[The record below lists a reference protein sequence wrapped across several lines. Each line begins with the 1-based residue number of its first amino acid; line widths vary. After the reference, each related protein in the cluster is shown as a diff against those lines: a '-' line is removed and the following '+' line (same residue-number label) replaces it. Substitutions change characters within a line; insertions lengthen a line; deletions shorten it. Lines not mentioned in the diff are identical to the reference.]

1 MSGAV
6 DGAIGGAV
14 SAVVAPVVRDALYD
28 GTETITTGT
37 NAAGSPVQ
45 ITSYNNANLNAAT
58 TAIAALAGGG
68 AAGILGRNATAGVT
82 WAANEAI
89 NNSLGTEYTIGAVD
103 STKTVSSDQQTSGS
117 NTEANTFDK
126 AGKAA
131 LDNSGIQL
139 TPGSIDASSDGSSSQ
154 PVVASPQTTASATGT
169 SGPSTTGTGGSNGSS
184 SSGGSSTAAV
194 PITFGDQSSAFAA
207 QVSQTASNMYYLG
220 QAGVQE
226 TAALADQFLVMP
238 FAFVGGT
245 LGGVATTI
253 ANGTFGTQQG
263 VQQAIQSAFDTAN
276 LYSYQPSNA
285 LAQSNLATIDAAV
298 GGAASSL
305 MPALP
310 ILGDAASYLQAAA
323 EYTANLKS
331 ATVAAQIPETVP
343 VATESAVNTNDASVG
358 GNSANINEMA
368 GEANSINEKIVQ
380 NGQIIGDQPY
390 VAPTNTTGGFQ
401 THGITVDQV
410 PMSIQNQL
418 ESDLQ
423 AGGASDPTASMQQII
438 QSGST
443 VPVPIQ
449 ATPNTTLYKLVS
461 TTSDYSTPSPTTAF
475 WVDQAQ
481 LNLIQAH
488 PELANDILGL
498 PANSQAASFNVFEIQ
513 PKPNTTPTIYQSQV
527 ATTTEASGDIS
538 VGNAT
543 QTIVPNRSLW
553 TTPQPTGITIKV
565 N

>member
-6 DGAIGGAV
+6 DGAIGGAA
-14 SAVVAPVVRDALYD
+14 SALVAPVVRDALYNN
-28 GTETITTGT
+28 TETVTSVANADGSTT
-37 NAAGSPVQ
+37 Q
-45 ITSYNNANLNAAT
+45 ITSYNNANINAAT
-58 TAIAALAGGG
+58 TAIAALAGGA
-68 AAGILGRNATAGVT
+68 AAGALGQNAAAGVT

-89 NNSLGTEYTIGAVD
+89 NNSDNTHKSGFGPAA
-103 STKTVSSDQQTSGS
+103 STDTSSSDQQTSGS

-169 SGPSTTGTGGSNGSS
+169 GGPSTTGTGGSNGSS

-194 PITFGDQSSAFAA
+194 PITVGDQSSAFAA
-207 QVSQTASNMYYLG
+207 QVNQTVSNMYYLG

-238 FAFVGGT
+238 FAFASGA
-245 LGGVATTI
+245 LGGVATSMT
-253 ANGTFGTQQG
+253 NGTFGTQQG

-298 GGAASSL
+298 GSAASLL

-343 VATESAVNTNDASVG
+343 VATESAVNTNDASVATESGTVAVSDGPAGSPIDYAHAIGADYSKAGNPTG
-358 GNSANINEMA
+358 GHSLLNGDVQIVPGTQSAPDAYGVYQAAIQVPDPANPGQWITKTSNNS
-368 GEANSINEKIVQ
+368 
-380 NGQIIGDQPY
+380 
-390 VAPTNTTGGFQ
+390 TNTMFPANWDAATIQSEVDAAWNSPLKTVTGTRWNSFTPSGVQVGGFL
-401 THGITVDQV
+401 TPRVTVY
-410 PMSIQNQL
+410 P
-418 ESDLQ
+418 
-423 AGGASDPTASMQQII
+423 
-438 QSGST
+438 
-443 VPVPIQ
+443 
-449 ATPNTTLYKLVS
+449 
-461 TTSDYSTPSPTTAF
+461 
-475 WVDQAQ
+475 
-481 LNLIQAH
+481 
-488 PELANDILGL
+488 
-498 PANSQAASFNVFEIQ
+498 
-513 PKPNTTPTIYQSQV
+513 IYQ
-527 ATTTEASGDIS
+527 
-538 VGNAT
+538 
-543 QTIVPNRSLW
+543 P
-553 TTPQPTGITIKV
+553 
-565 N
+565 